1 MLLGYRNN
9 KGLLNYAEFKIL
21 KLNKQPNV
29 CSMNKISE
37 ALKYFMWLLISIL
50 VLSDLKGNGCMK
62 LSIRKDFNFQPVGDN
77 VTH

>member
-1 MLLGYRNN
+1 MKMMKNSECFA
-9 KGLLNYAEFKIL
+9 KEPLLNLQFHIE
-21 KLNKQPNV
+21 
-29 CSMNKISE
+29 SMNKISE
-37 ALKYFMWLLISIL
+37 VLKYFMWLSISIL